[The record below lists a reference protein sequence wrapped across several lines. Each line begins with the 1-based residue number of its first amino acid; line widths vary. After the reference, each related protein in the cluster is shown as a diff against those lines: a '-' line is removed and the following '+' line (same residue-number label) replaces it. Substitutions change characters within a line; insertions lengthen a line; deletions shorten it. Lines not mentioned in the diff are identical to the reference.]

1 MFCYGLQQFL
11 ENSNVGV
18 CLNELQCMEFGE
30 VRAQMK
36 LRATQALIIAVE
48 HATDAVEI
56 SNENHEIQVRLE
68 TVTNFRKQ
76 Q

>member
-1 MFCYGLQQFL
+1 MVCYCFQQFL
-11 ENSNVGV
+11 ESSNVGA

-36 LRATQALIIAVE
+36 LRAAQALIIAVE

-56 SNENHEIQVRLE
+56 TNENHEIQV
-68 TVTNFRKQ
+68 
-76 Q
+76 

>member
-1 MFCYGLQQFL
+1 
-11 ENSNVGV
+11 
-18 CLNELQCMEFGE
+18 MEFGE

-56 SNENHEIQVRLE
+56 SNENHEIQVHLE
-68 TVTNFRKQ
+68 TKSRISGNGNKKIISETVSA
-76 Q
+76 